1 MNKAEDIIQLI
12 GDVTTLFYQNKINEG
27 YQRLETLINIIDI
40 TMAELHSED
49 IVKIEKRNITTIL
62 ADAMKAMEQQDALLL
77 ADILEYELKEV
88 FQGLL

>member
-12 GDVTTLFYQNKINEG
+12 GDVTTLFYQNKINKG
-27 YQRLETLINIIDI
+27 YQRLEKLIDIIDI
-40 TMAELHSED
+40 TMTELHSED
-49 IVKIEKRNITTIL
+49 IVKIEERNITTIL